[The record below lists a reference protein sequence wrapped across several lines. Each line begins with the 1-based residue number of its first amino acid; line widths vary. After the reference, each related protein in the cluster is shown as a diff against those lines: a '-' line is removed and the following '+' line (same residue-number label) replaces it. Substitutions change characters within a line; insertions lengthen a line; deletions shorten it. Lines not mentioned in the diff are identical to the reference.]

1 MDKIIKWKKLILM
14 TRTIQKELILMN
26 TEIYMFEE
34 KYIVL
39 ICVDNIMMMI
49 SNNT

>member
-1 MDKIIKWKKLILM
+1 MDKIIKWKKLIFM

-49 SNNT
+49 SNYT